1 MSQLKRFDFDNDE
14 LQLEARRMRSP
25 EIYGLPAGIWRGR
38 VKHILHENFNPY
50 LSSLVE
56 QCGGKLITLRGPSKP
71 YELTC
76 SLEDFNPRRIEGYDY
91 TIDWLSIFSILGCLL
106 GLGVF
111 VYGLAS
117 VFSS

>member
-1 MSQLKRFDFDNDE
+1 MFDFDNDE

-25 EIYGLPAGIWRGR
+25 EIYGLPTGIWRGR
-38 VKHILHENFNPY
+38 VKLIRHEDFNPY

-56 QCGGKLITLRGPSKP
+56 QCGGKVIVRHGHSNP

-91 TIDWLSIFSILGCLL
+91 TIDWISIFSILGCLL
-106 GLGVF
+106 GLGIS
-111 VYGLAS
+111 VYGLTLA
-117 VFSS
+117 FSS